1 MIVRGISI
9 NSQGDL
15 EANSPGAESWREH
28 RAGDVDRSRR
38 GEATKPMP
46 KTELEGQRKWGST
59 RPVLETEGWKVR
71 GVQCSWDLFQM
82 LLHLII
88 QEGQCYDQVSF

>member
-1 MIVRGISI
+1 MKQTALV
-9 NSQGDL
+9 L
-15 EANSPGAESWREH
+15 K
-28 RAGDVDRSRR
+28 AGGNTGLGMWTGLRR